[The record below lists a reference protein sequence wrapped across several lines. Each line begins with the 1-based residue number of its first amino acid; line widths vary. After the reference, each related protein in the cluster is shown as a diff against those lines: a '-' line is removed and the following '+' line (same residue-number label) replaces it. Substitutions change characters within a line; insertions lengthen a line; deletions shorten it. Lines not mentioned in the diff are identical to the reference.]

1 MRRLHPGGILVVA
14 MQTLLLI
21 LVVTILAVTAI
32 ALVTVWLYAEAEAAY
47 ARRQLRWRRL
57 RRRLWQRW
65 RP

>member
-1 MRRLHPGGILVVA
+1 MRRLHSGGILVVA

-21 LVVTILAVTAI
+21 LVVTIVAVTAI
-32 ALVTVWLYAEAEAAY
+32 ALVTVWLYAEVEAVY

-57 RRRLWQRW
+57 RRLLRQRW